1 MGKLVHCFMTKKIG
15 FMKFVERSRVAH
27 GDKYDY
33 SLAEKDYR
41 CSHSKVRIVCPK
53 HGVFEQM
60 AKCHMKGAECPKCSY
75 EERGLRNL
83 EKSKWSFVGKAKG
96 IHGEK
101 YDYSKVD
108 YLGAKEKVCIV
119 CPIHGEFWQT
129 PNDHLNGRGCPLCNE
144 SHLEMSLRKFLGE
157 NKIGFEEHKHFGWLG
172 RMELDFYIPSCNIG
186 IECQGKQHV
195 GLGGWKEGFDFRG
208 LYERDKRKNELCKEN
223 GVRLFYCFSKESFKK
238 KNEFPIYNDENSFVE
253 IEELMVAFSK
263 DGFSVH

>member
-1 MGKLVHCFMTKKIG
+1 MKKHTVDEFIQLA
-15 FMKFVERSRVAH
+15 KILH

-33 SLAEKDYR
+33 S
-41 CSHSKVRIVCPK
+41 KVVYINNTTPIRIICP
-53 HGVFEQM
+53 
-60 AKCHMKGAECPKCSY
+60 
-75 EERGLRNL
+75 
-83 EKSKWSFVGKAKG
+83 
-96 IHGEK
+96 IHGEFEQTPKSHLRGYGCQKCAREYTGLRHKATKGQFIAKAQKLHGNK
-101 YDYSKVD
+101 YNYDKVEYVD
-108 YLGAKEKVCIV
+108 SVTPVCII
-119 CPIHGEFWQT
+119 CPKHGEFWQT

-144 SHLEMSLRKFLGE
+144 SHLEISLRKFLGE